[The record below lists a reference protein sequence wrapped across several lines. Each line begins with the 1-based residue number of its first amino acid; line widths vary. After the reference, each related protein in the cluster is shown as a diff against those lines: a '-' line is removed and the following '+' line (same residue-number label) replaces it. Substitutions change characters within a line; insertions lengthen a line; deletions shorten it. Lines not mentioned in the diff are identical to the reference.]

1 VTVDARAQRVGE
13 NEALLRTV
21 NDRIA
26 DVSEGFVDVLPTFD
40 VVCECGDADCNARF
54 SIPLEDYREIREDA
68 TKFVMIP
75 GHEKPDIET
84 VVERHEG
91 WVVVRK
97 DAGEPAELAR
107 EARAEDN

>member
-40 VVCECGDADCNARF
+40 VVCECGDADCNGRF
-54 SIPLEDYREIREDA
+54 SIPLEDYRRIREDA
-68 TKFVMIP
+68 TLFAMLP
-75 GHEKPDIET
+75 GHEKADVEA

-97 DAGEPAELAR
+97 DAGAPAELAR
-107 EARAEDN
+107 EARGEDS